1 MILRKVNNWERF
13 VLIVNTMPNPE
24 PVVYRKATRGNPS
37 ITFVAKNTGGV
48 CMYEYVAG
56 GLMSMSS
63 TLIKLEELNTEVQEV
78 KNVDL

>member
-24 PVVYRKATRGNPS
+24 PVVYSKAIRGVPQ
-37 ITFVAKNTGGV
+37 ITFIAKNTGGA
-48 CMYEYVAG
+48 CMYEYVAD

-63 TLIKLEELNTEVQEV
+63 ALSKLEELNTEVQEV
-78 KNVDL
+78 K